1 MARKR
6 KNADRNHDKKQHDA
20 RMVMDTYTAE
30 LPDNFIH
37 QVLSLLSTKHAARA
51 GILSKEWGHLWSSV
65 PVLDFDEDEDGQAG
79 QPSADNCKLKRKMFI
94 KFMRRC
100 LKRRGKD
107 ESNIEKFRLHMRYF
121 GGATIVSKWLSL
133 AVERN
138 VKELQISFIRERK
151 SGVRSYRPFYLPQA
165 ILNNAK
171 SLTTL
176 KLQNVTVKDSIDP
189 ISLPSL
195 KTMSLKLVQFRSTLS
210 FMHLI
215 SGCPSLEHFLLTSC
229 TGLSDLK
236 ILSFSLKSL
245 EVVDSDVR
253 GIQVEAVN
261 LESFKFHGNVFS
273 RYMWH
278 IFNIFSCQRVRCIE
292 LSDIFLTSEWC
303 EGFNSSFPLLES
315 LILHKCHWNYWE
327 HIKIFSQNLK
337 RFVFSDSEPIKPFF
351 SMNFPNLSEARIDL
365 SYRPGESAGP
375 FPWNF
380 YYLKKRL
387 ENFNC
392 PGKVILH
399 VTLPELCTFPQGIRN
414 RFTPPLPSL
423 KHLEV
428 DIGTSTTEVTHS
440 ALMDFLN
447 WMAPASRVLIHKTTF
462 A

>member
-1 MARKR
+1 
-6 KNADRNHDKKQHDA
+6 
-20 RMVMDTYTAE
+20 MVTDTYTAE

-37 QVLSLLSTKHAARA
+37 QVLSLLSTKHAVRA

-65 PVLDFDEDEDGQAG
+65 PVLDFDEDEDV

-94 KFMRRC
+94 NFMRRC

-121 GGATIVSKWLSL
+121 GGATIVNKWLSL

-138 VKELQISFIRERK
+138 VKELQISFIRERE

-176 KLQNVTVKDSIDP
+176 KLQSVTVKDSIDP
-189 ISLPSL
+189 INLPSL

-210 FMHLI
+210 FLHLI

-236 ILSFSLKSL
+236 ILSLSLKSL
-245 EVVDSDVR
+245 EVVDCDVR
-253 GIQVEAVN
+253 GIQVEAEN

-278 IFNIFSCQRVRCIE
+278 IFNIFSCQRVRSIE
-292 LSDIFLTSEWC
+292 FSDIFLTSEWC

-315 LILHKCHWNYWE
+315 FILHKCHWNSWE
-327 HIKIFSQNLK
+327 HIKFFSQNLK
-337 RFVFSDSEPIKPFF
+337 RFEFSDSEPVKPFF
-351 SMNFPNLSEARIDL
+351 SMNFPNLLEARIDL
-365 SYRPGESAGP
+365 SHRPGGSAGL
-375 FPWNF
+375 FP
-380 YYLKKRL
+380 
-387 ENFNC
+387 
-392 PGKVILH
+392 
-399 VTLPELCTFPQGIRN
+399 
-414 RFTPPLPSL
+414 
-423 KHLEV
+423 
-428 DIGTSTTEVTHS
+428 
-440 ALMDFLN
+440 
-447 WMAPASRVLIHKTTF
+447 
-462 A
+462 